1 MDFAVLVCDKRTIT
15 VILGPCKNK
24 VNMLK
29 ILEHKDLEG
38 ISEFLITWLATKLEP
53 SHLRLFVT

>member
-1 MDFAVLVCDKRTIT
+1 
-15 VILGPCKNK
+15 
-24 VNMLK
+24 MLK